1 MPTYRKMAK
10 RDDRDDGHRDRDRD
24 RERDRCPSP
33 PKSGDDKD
41 EDPEILRICS
51 NCEGTEWRVSR
62 KGNWTCAKCNMPW
75 GSTTPRGSETAR
87 EEPAPPAGSTSPEAA
102 STEEQGETPR
112 KTGRSR

>member
-10 RDDRDDGHRDRDRD
+10 RDDRDDGHGDRDRD

-62 KGNWTCAKCNMPW
+62 KGNWTRQVQHAVGKYH
-75 GSTTPRGSETAR
+75 STRKRNGEGRTS
-87 EEPAPPAGSTSPEAA
+87 PPAGSTSPEAA
-102 STEEQGETPR
+102 SSEEQGETPR